1 MKVAL
6 LSFHNAFNYGAALQA
21 YALQCAVEEMGVQ
34 CEYINYVNEHRKN
47 AYNMGF
53 QLKQAIKKREGV

>member
-21 YALQCAVEEMGVQ
+21 YGLQYAVEQLGVK
-34 CEYINYVNEHRKN
+34 CEYIDYQNSRRQF
-47 AYNMGF
+47 AYDMN
-53 QLKQAIKKREGV
+53 KQIKSELEKKTL